1 MDTIKQAT
9 DEKMPTDIVVERI
22 YVGEKTAKQLMMEL
36 LKKRREAEGPF
47 S

>member
-9 DEKMPTDIVVERI
+9 DEKKLTDLVVERF
-22 YVGEKTAKQLMMEL
+22 YVGEKTAKQLVMEL
-36 LKKRREAEGPF
+36 LKKRREAGGPF